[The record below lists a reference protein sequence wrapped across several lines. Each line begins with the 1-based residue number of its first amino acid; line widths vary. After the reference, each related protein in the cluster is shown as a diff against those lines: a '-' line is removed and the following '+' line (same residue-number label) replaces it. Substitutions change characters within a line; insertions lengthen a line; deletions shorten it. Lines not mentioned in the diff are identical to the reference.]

1 MKTSSNR
8 VVWTGNR
15 CFDAFDQKDRCIKM
29 DASATYGG
37 TDTAPSPMDL
47 LLMGLSGCT
56 GIVLTIAME
65 DMEAGMETLEIRAEG
80 TRSEEPGDYAQMKVI
95 FEAKGGKVSHETMQ
109 KALLD
114 YVLPKA
120 PVLCT
125 LSRSCPISMGYA
137 LDGQT
142 MIMDAETGG
151 FRAANNA

>member
-15 CFDAFDQKDRCIKM
+15 CFDAFDQKERCTKL
-29 DASATYGG
+29 DALGNIRG
-37 TDTAPSPMDL
+37 TDTASSPMDL

-56 GIVLTIAME
+56 GIVMTIAME
-65 DMEAGMETLEIRAEG
+65 DMNADLESLEIYAEG
-80 TRSEEPGDYAQMKVI
+80 TRSDDPGDYAQMKVI
-95 FEAKGGKVSHETMQ
+95 FDAKGGKITNETMQ

-120 PVLCT
+120 PVFCT

-137 LDGQT
+137 LDGET
-142 MIMDAETGG
+142 WILDAETGE
-151 FRAANNA
+151 FHAESRS